1 MIVKGSKG
9 SNPGTGR
16 SVNFEAILEFRGLTA
31 LAAWLGFEA
40 ELNIMGVWGW
50 DAKNCG
56 RGWGEAQE
64 RTLMH

>member
-1 MIVKGSKG
+1 MVVERSEGSHRG
-9 SNPGTGR
+9 RGR
-16 SVNFEAILEFRGLTA
+16 SVNFEAILEFRGLTD
-31 LAAWLGFEA
+31 LADWLGFET
-40 ELNIMGVWGW
+40 ELNVMGVWGW